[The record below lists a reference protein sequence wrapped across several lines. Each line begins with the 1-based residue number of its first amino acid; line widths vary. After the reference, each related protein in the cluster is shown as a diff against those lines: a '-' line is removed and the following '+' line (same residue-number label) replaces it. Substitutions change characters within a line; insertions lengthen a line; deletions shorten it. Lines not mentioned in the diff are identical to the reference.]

1 MLPPLTSLNEIAE
14 AIEAAKQSGKLMLL
28 KFGAKWCKP
37 CNLIAPMAHRIVT
50 ANSDFLVGY
59 EIDVDVVH
67 ESLTHFNVHKL
78 PTFLLID
85 QGNVHKVWS
94 GGDSLALEN
103 NVYDAIDEVKGKK

>member
-1 MLPPLTSLNEIAE
+1 MLPPLSSLNEIAE
-14 AIEAAKQSGKLMLL
+14 AIEAAKQSGKLLLL

-37 CNLIAPMAHRIVT
+37 CNLIAPMAQRIVA
-50 ANSDFLVGY
+50 ANTEFVVGY

-78 PTFLLID
+78 PTFILIH
-85 QGNVHKVWS
+85 QGDVNKVWS

-103 NVYDAIDEVKGKK
+103 NVYDAIDEVKAKK

>member
-1 MLPPLTSLNEIAE
+1 MLPPLTTLQEIADS
-14 AIEAAKQSGKLMLL
+14 IGAAKQSGKLLLL

-37 CNLIAPMAHRIVT
+37 CNLIAPVAQRIVA
-50 ANSDFLVGY
+50 ANSEVLVGY
-59 EIDVDVVH
+59 EVDVDVVH

-78 PTFLLID
+78 PTFILIH

-103 NVYDAIDEVKGKK
+103 NVYDSIDQVMGKK